1 MSNYA
6 TKKDLEYT
14 TGAGASDLAAKKY
27 FIALKAEV
35 DKLDIN
41 KLINVPTSLN
51 NLKTKID
58 DFDVGELKTVAIDLK
73 RLNIVLD
80 KKKAVK
86 KTVYNKLNTKVNK
99 FLKKFLIQLL

>member
-1 MSNYA
+1 MSNYV

-14 TGAGASDLAAKKY
+14 TGAGAADLAAKKN
-27 FIALKAEV
+27 FIALKAEA

-73 RLNIVLD
+73 RLNNVLD
-80 KKKAVK
+80 KKAVK

-99 FLKKFLIQLL
+99 FLKKFLMQVL

>member
-1 MSNYA
+1 MSNYV

-14 TGAGASDLAAKKY
+14 TGAGASDLAAKKN

-73 RLNIVLD
+73 RLNNALD
-80 KKKAVK
+80 KKAVK

-99 FLKKFLIQLL
+99 FLKKFLMQVL